1 MLDQR
6 LSSSG
11 LPVGPGEM
19 PPPRRGIGARLR
31 AYFLTGLIVA
41 GPLAVTL
48 YISWWLINLVDAWVT
63 PLIPARYSPE
73 TYLHVAV
80 PGYGL
85 LVAIVAITL
94 IGFLTATLVGRSV
107 IGVGEGLLDHMPF
120 VRGLYRAV
128 KQIFQTV
135 FRKEGGTFRRVGVL
149 EWPAPGLWSLC
160 FITEP
165 PQGPLAE
172 ALPADSLCVFV
183 PCSPNPTT
191 GYLVMVDAAKVRE
204 IALSTDEAFKLVMS
218 MGIIQP
224 APPLPEAAEPE
235 PAPAREPA

>member
-1 MLDQR
+1 MPDQR
-6 LSSSG
+6 FPSAG
-11 LPVGPGEM
+11 LPGGPDER
-19 PPPRRGIGARLR
+19 PAVRRGIGTRLR
-31 AYFLTGLIVA
+31 SYFLTGLIVA
-41 GPLAVTL
+41 GPLAVTI
-48 YISWWLINLVDAWVT
+48 YISWWLINLVDAWVN

-73 TYLHVAV
+73 TYLHISV

-107 IGVGEGLLDHMPF
+107 IGVGEGMLDHMPF

-165 PQGPLAE
+165 PQGALAA
-172 ALPADSLCVFV
+172 ALPANSLCVFV

-191 GYLVMVDAAKVRE
+191 GYLVMVDAGKVRE
-204 IALSTDEAFKLVMS
+204 IELSTDEAFKLVMS

-224 APPLPEAAEPE
+224 PAPLPEDAPPL